1 MAPPTQPSGGLE
13 GMAVL
18 VTGGGTGIGRACAAR
33 LAADGAAVTICGRT
47 VEKLEEAAK
56 QIETQA
62 GHGGSVQWT
71 TADVTNEDDVKA
83 AVATAM
89 EPTGTL
95 DGCIANAGGG
105 GGMGPYH
112 VQDTQEFIRILH
124 LNVLGTML
132 CVKHTAAHMVENG
145 GGSFVGMSS
154 IAGHLTHLWF
164 GAYTAGKAG
173 IVHLH
178 LGDGERGLD
187 LVRQALRL
195 SELPARVFN
204 PTHVNRRKALF
215 EEAIELAREGST
227 VDITAFPVAEDEDAW
242 AADVALLKYLESG
255 APANRVTVSSDGGG
269 CLPVFN
275 DAGEMLHMDIGRPMS
290 LIETLQTLLDGGSA
304 LAQVLPAFTSN
315 VADILRLHDRGRI
328 RDGDA
333 ADLIV
338 LNDKNEISDVMI
350 AGIWHVQAGAQQ
362 VFGQFE
368 NQDQ

>member
-33 LAADGAAVTICGRT
+33 LAADGAAVTICGRI

-56 QIETQA
+56 RIETQA

-154 IAGHLTHLWF
+154 IAGHVTHLWF

-173 IVHLH
+173 I
-178 LGDGERGLD
+178 EQIMR
-187 LVRQALRL
+187 
-195 SELPARVFN
+195 N
-204 PTHVNRRKALF
+204 
-215 EEAIELAREGST
+215 
-227 VDITAFPVAEDEDAW
+227 
-242 AADVALLKYLESG
+242 AADEYGPSGVRFNAVRPGFIATELMAGVPRDSDVYRSYIENTPMQDVGQPEDVANLCRFLIGPES
-255 APANRVTVSSDGGG
+255 RWVTGTAINVDGGHSLRRG
-269 CLPVFN
+269 PDFTQF
-275 DAGEMLHMDIGRPMS
+275 AEALHGRDV
-290 LIETLQTLLDGGSA
+290 LDGKM
-304 LAQVLPAFTSN
+304 P
-315 VADILRLHDRGRI
+315 
-328 RDGDA
+328 
-333 ADLIV
+333 
-338 LNDKNEISDVMI
+338 
-350 AGIWHVQAGAQQ
+350 GAR
-362 VFGQFE
+362 
-368 NQDQ
+368 